1 MYLYMDNRKFFLLG
15 LTSMMLA
22 ACSTD
27 SGMMNEYD
35 RISANFKEQI
45 N

>member
-1 MYLYMDNRKFFLLG
+1 MCLYMDNRKFFLLG

-27 SGMMNEYD
+27 SGMIESVPTLRSRLMET
-35 RISANFKEQI
+35 
-45 N
+45 